1 MLSSDTFY
9 TYTYT
14 PISIR
19 CRQTGSKHWMYNVSH
34 LSTVDISCLT
44 NLVSSTDVDERTLS
58 DSWIHSISDL
68 ELWYSSCQRR
78 DKPVMN
84 AFLDEQSVSTDACL
98 QHTSTCRLHLTC
110 QSNWT
115 DARLQHTSTR
125 RLHLTCQSNCTDRRT
140 STAHEHLQTASHLS
154 IKLHRQTHVYST
166 RAPAD
171 CISHHYTMQHWQ
183 PFSVNFNVCNTTLLL
198 FIMSHIVESCPL
210 TKLNGG
216 LSRLHSADD
225 SVSWLTNYS

>member
-1 MLSSDTFY
+1 MQADRFKALV
-9 TYTYT
+9 
-14 PISIR
+14 
-19 CRQTGSKHWMYNVSH
+19 YNVSR
-34 LSTVDISCLT
+34 LSTVHISCLT

-115 DARLQHTSTR
+115 DARLQHTSTC

-140 STAHEHLQTASHLS
+140 STAHEHLQTALVIITLCSIDSHSQSTSMSVIPLYYYLLCLTLS
-154 IKLHRQTHVYST
+154 NPVPWQNWMVAYLGYTLRMTLFRGWPIIVNDTHT
-166 RAPAD
+166 RR
-171 CISHHYTMQHWQ
+171 
-183 PFSVNFNVCNTTLLL
+183 
-198 FIMSHIVESCPL
+198 
-210 TKLNGG
+210 
-216 LSRLHSADD
+216 RL
-225 SVSWLTNYS
+225 